1 MTESVDNIILIKAR
15 KGLTITAKDSI
26 TFKIDMYQA
35 TVQIRGRN
43 SQPTINFFPV
53 SSFRYSASSQLP
65 LVSSIHR
72 VLSFHSNSFVLS
84 VRAPSLRY
92 QLSVY
97 SVLATVIE

>member
-1 MTESVDNIILIKAR
+1 MTESVDNTILIKAR
-15 KGLTITAKDSI
+15 KGLTITAKDST

-53 SSFRYSASSQLP
+53 SSFRPLSIIPATPRLFHSSSPLLP
-65 LVSSIHR
+65 LQLLRPLRYGSI
-72 VLSFHSNSFVLS
+72 
-84 VRAPSLRY
+84 PRY

-97 SVLATVIE
+97 SVL